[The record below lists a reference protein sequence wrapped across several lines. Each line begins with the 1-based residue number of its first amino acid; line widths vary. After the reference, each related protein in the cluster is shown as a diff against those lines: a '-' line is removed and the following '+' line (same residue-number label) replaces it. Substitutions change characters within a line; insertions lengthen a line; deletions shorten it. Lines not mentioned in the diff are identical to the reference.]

1 MSTITLTIDG
11 TEFEAEQGE
20 RLLWVALRNG
30 IYIPNLCAV
39 EGLEPPFGA
48 CRLCF
53 VEVEG
58 IGKPVTSCTVEAID
72 GMRVRTRS
80 EAVDR
85 LVRSAFELIMSDHDL
100 DCKNC
105 VANKACELQR
115 IAKER
120 RLSLKP
126 KRLRP
131 LDRMRPLD
139 ESHPC
144 IVVNPNR
151 CVLCGRCVHL
161 CDRAAEGISLDFAF
175 RGIHTVITSQMGSPA
190 DIQDC
195 DDCRRCIEVC
205 PVGALQPKEDRRG
218 R

>member
-1 MSTITLTIDG
+1 VNKVKLTIDNR
-11 TEFEAEQGE
+11 EVEAEEGE
-20 RLLWVALRNG
+20 RILWVALRNG

-58 IGKPVTSCTVEAID
+58 INKPVASCATEAAD
-72 GMRVRTRS
+72 GMRVNTRS

-85 LVRSAFELIMSDHDL
+85 LVKSAFEFIMSDHDL

-126 KRLRP
+126 KRLKP
-131 LDRMRPLD
+131 LDRNRPLD

-151 CVLCGRCVHL
+151 CVLCGRCVHM
-161 CDRAAEGISLDFAF
+161 CGRSGEGISLDFAS
-175 RGIHTVITSQMGSPA
+175 RGIRTVITTQMGTPA
-190 DIQDC
+190 EIEDC

-205 PVGALQPKEDRRG
+205 PVGALQPKEV
-218 R
+218 

>member
-11 TEFEAEQGE
+11 IKVEAAEGE
-20 RLLWVALRNG
+20 RILQVALRKD
-30 IYIPNLCAV
+30 IYIPNLCAI
-39 EGLEPPFGA
+39 EDLDPPFGA

-58 IGKPVTSCTVEAID
+58 IEKPVASCTVEAID

-85 LVRSAFELIMSDHDL
+85 LVKSAFELIMSDHDL

-126 KRLRP
+126 KRLKP
-131 LDRMRPLD
+131 LDRERPLD

-151 CVLCGRCVHL
+151 CVLCGRCVHM
-161 CDRAAEGISLDFAF
+161 CGRATEAVSLDFAF
-175 RGIHTVITSQMGSPA
+175 RGINTVITTQMGAPA
-190 DIQDC
+190 DIRDC
-195 DDCRRCIEVC
+195 DDCRQCIEVC
-205 PVGALQPKEDRRG
+205 PVGALQPKEGGSRR
-218 R
+218 

>member
-1 MSTITLTIDG
+1 MTEIKLTIDG
-11 TEFEAEQGE
+11 KEVEAEKGE
-20 RLLWVALRNG
+20 RILWIALRNG

-53 VEVEG
+53 VQVEG
-58 IGKPVTSCTVEAID
+58 IEKPVASCVTAAEE
-72 GMRVRTRS
+72 GMMIRTRS

-126 KRLRP
+126 KRIKP

-161 CDRAAEGISLDFAF
+161 CGRAGEGINLDFAL
-175 RGIHTVITSQMGSPA
+175 RGIKTVITSQIGASA

-195 DDCRRCIEVC
+195 EDCRQCIEVC
-205 PVGALQPKEDRRG
+205 PVGALQSKEGERR